1 MNLKAKHITL
11 SAYLILLFLHTST
24 AFGQTEDSIK
34 FSINESKCLVDAWQT
49 LPGIVKINDSLK
61 EANAILQFDLNQC
74 ESLKNEYKQQNK
86 NYQAYAKTISEE
98 IDKQDIKLKR
108 SEKWRK
114 IWRKSTAWTGS
125 IAAILVS
132 YEIIKPKIHASL

>member
-1 MNLKAKHITL
+1 MNLKTKHITL
-11 SAYLILLFLHTST
+11 SAFLILLFLHTST

-61 EANAILQFDLNQC
+61 EANSILQFDLNQC

-86 NYQAYAKTISEE
+86 NYQSYSETISKE
-98 IDKQDIKLKR
+98 IDKQDEKIKKL
-108 SEKWRK
+108 EFWRK
-114 IWRKSTAWTGS
+114 FWKNMTGAVGLTGS
-125 IAAILVS
+125 GLIIVN
-132 YEIIKPKIHASL
+132 EIKE